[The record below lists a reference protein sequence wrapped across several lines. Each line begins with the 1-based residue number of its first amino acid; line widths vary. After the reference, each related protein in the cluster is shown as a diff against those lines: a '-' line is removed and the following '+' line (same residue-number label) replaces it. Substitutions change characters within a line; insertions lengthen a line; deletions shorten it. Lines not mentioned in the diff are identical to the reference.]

1 MAERKKIFLK
11 AQINPLYK
19 INNKHNGKCHSKTTT
34 TTHRSSWRCP
44 LCSARSSPRPSRCCR
59 RSPRPGGRRRSRE
72 CPGTARSGPTK
83 GWQMMSKSIFF
94 KKKMAL
100 CYCKSRAISRFT
112 AMHAWSIGYL
122 SQRRHRRNSK
132 IAKSSLK
139 NVFCFVIFKYTSTH

>member
-11 AQINPLYK
+11 AQINPLYLCDK
-19 INNKHNGKCHSKTTT
+19 INNKHNGKCHSKTT

-72 CPGTARSGPTK
+72 CPGTARSEPTK
-83 GWQMMSKSIFF
+83 GWQMICQKVFF
-94 KKKMAL
+94 LKKMAL
-100 CYCKSRAISRFT
+100 CYCKSRAT
-112 AMHAWSIGYL
+112 ALHAWSIGYL

-132 IAKSSLK
+132 IAKSSHK
-139 NVFCFVIFKYTSTH
+139 NVFCFVIFKYTPTH